1 MPQQKFL
8 FSLNGHTNWVRTCQL
23 SPGARLAVSGGE
35 DHSVRVWDLETRA
48 TLHAFDE
55 LDGSVNVAAFH
66 PDGAPAGWL
75 AGWLHI
81 VQPFWLACALAECTH
96 ASANAH
102 PAWVKKYP
110 AWPLPGAAV
119 PGTLPV

>member
-23 SPGARLAVSGGE
+23 SPGARLSVSGGE

-55 LDGSVNVAAFH
+55 LEGSVNVAAFH
-66 PDGAPAGWL
+66 PDGAPLAGWL
-75 AGWLHI
+75 AAHCPAL
-81 VQPFWLACALAECTH
+81 LAYLITRCLPKCHTQSMYA
-96 ASANAH
+96 ASH
-102 PAWVKKYP
+102 PA
-110 AWPLPGAAV
+110 LPDH
-119 PGTLPV
+119 LS

>member
-23 SPGARLAVSGGE
+23 SPDARLAVSGGD

-75 AGWLHI
+75 AGCTSTS
-81 VQPFWLACALAECTH
+81 PSGSLARSL
-96 ASANAH
+96 NAH
-102 PAWVKKYP
+102 TPAQTPRCFQP
-110 AWPLPGAAV
+110 ALPADHG
-119 PGTLPV
+119 

>member
-1 MPQQKFL
+1 MIQSLPKRHDFALGFNRVWLHARVTVPQQKFL

-23 SPGARLAVSGGE
+23 SPDARLAVSGGD

-75 AGWLHI
+75 AAHRPAL
-81 VQPFWLACALAECTH
+81 LARLRAR
-96 ASANAH
+96 
-102 PAWVKKYP
+102 
-110 AWPLPGAAV
+110 
-119 PGTLPV
+119 